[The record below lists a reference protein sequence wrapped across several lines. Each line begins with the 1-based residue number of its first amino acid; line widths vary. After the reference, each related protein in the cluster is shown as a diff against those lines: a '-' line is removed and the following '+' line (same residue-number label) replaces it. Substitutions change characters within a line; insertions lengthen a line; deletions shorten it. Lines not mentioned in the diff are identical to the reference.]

1 MSLETAALA
10 VVVFGG
16 TALIMFISF
25 VLAKCE
31 DEVRRR
37 VDDERQLHY
46 GSKVE

>member
-31 DEVRRR
+31 DEARRR
-37 VDDERQLHY
+37 DDERQLHY